1 LIAIIAA
8 GILAVVGAVA
18 VLKPSII
25 GIAPPSQAETTT
37 TLPEHV
43 TTTTQPSETTTTLVW
58 NETTTTT
65 TQPGAFSPS
74 TTLS

>member
-1 LIAIIAA
+1 ML
-8 GILAVVGAVA
+8 
-18 VLKPSII
+18 
-25 GIAPPSQAETTT
+25 GIAPPSQPETTT

-43 TTTTQPSETTTTLVW
+43 TITTQPSETTTTLVW